1 MWETGPMWPASAA
14 QAADWPR
21 LAGARGSLEH
31 NGAERRANWPR
42 PELPCFSPTVGSWV
56 VVGDQRR
63 AGRQAFERTLGKLS
77 APQVFRFEQ
86 STAVQL
92 AAVGWKKKDVDL
104 MLINPPEGS

>member
-1 MWETGPMWPASAA
+1 MWKAWPIWPASAA
-14 QAADWPR
+14 QAADSPR
-21 LAGARGSLEH
+21 LAEARGSLEH
-31 NGAERRANWPR
+31 DLALKEASGEGLSYLVSHP
-42 PELPCFSPTVGSWV
+42 GSWV

>member
-1 MWETGPMWPASAA
+1 M
-14 QAADWPR
+14 
-21 LAGARGSLEH
+21 
-31 NGAERRANWPR
+31 
-42 PELPCFSPTVGSWV
+42 
-56 VVGDQRR
+56 VGDQRR